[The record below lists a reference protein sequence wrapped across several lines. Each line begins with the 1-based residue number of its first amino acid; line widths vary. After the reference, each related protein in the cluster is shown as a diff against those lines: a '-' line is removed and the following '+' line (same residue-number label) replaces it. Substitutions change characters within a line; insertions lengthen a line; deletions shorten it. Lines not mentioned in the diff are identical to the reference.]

1 LKLGII
7 GLPRSGK
14 TVLFRA
20 LTGGLSLKDQRNRLE
35 PGLGM
40 VKVDDPRLDFLSN
53 YHKPKK
59 VTPVHVEYLDVAGIT
74 GEGKQGRSLGDKF
87 LTVIRPLDALV
98 TCIRFF
104 DSISSEK
111 PSPLMDYKTI
121 EEEMILS
128 DLSSV
133 EKRLERV
140 SKDLSRGKK
149 ELTQEFELLTKA
161 KDLLDDA
168 KPLRLLD
175 EVNVNDKMKGFAFLS
190 AKPQLILVNA
200 GDNKKPE
207 EVKRV
212 IEEIS
217 EYVKDQPNVCL
228 DWLYADT
235 EAELA
240 GLTPEEASEFLEEMS
255 LEEGAKERIIKRSF
269 ELLNLIVFLTAGEPE
284 VRAWSIVKGDTAVK
298 AAGTIHSDIERG
310 FIRAEVVAY
319 EDFRVAGSMA
329 AAQKAGKIRLEG
341 RDYVVKDGDI
351 MLFRFNV

>member
-1 LKLGII
+1 M
-7 GLPRSGK
+7 
-14 TVLFRA
+14 LFRA

-40 VKVDDPRLDFLSN
+40 VKVDDPRLDFLSK

-175 EVNVNDKMKGFAFLS
+175 EVNTNDKMRGFAFLS

-212 IEEIS
+212 IQEIS
-217 EYVKDQPNVCL
+217 EYVKDQPNVGL

-319 EDFRVAGSMA
+319 EDFRTAGSMP